1 MELKASVPA
10 RAAMEPAAAGVPAP
24 SAARARPAAATPRPQ
39 GLQAQRRRQA
49 RWMLLPLAALLAA
62 VAGWPLLRTLALSL
76 TDAQLGS
83 AVPGR
88 FIGLENYVGAY
99 GVLADPDWWQAVG
112 NTLRFALLSVA
123 LETVLGLG
131 VALVIDRPSPAR
143 TLLRAAMLVPWAIP
157 TVVSAKMWSWMLH
170 DQFGVVNHYL
180 VGWGLL
186 AEPLAWTA
194 DPSLSMATLVL
205 VDVWKTTPFMAL
217 LILAALQS
225 VPADCREAARVDGV
239 PAFTVFRRVTLP
251 LIAPGIAVA
260 VVFRLLDALRVF
272 DLIYVMTANSR
283 DTRSMSVYVREQLI
297 DFQLTGY
304 GSAAATVLF
313 FIVALVTIAAM
324 GLARRRAQGALA

>member
-1 MELKASVPA
+1 MVSLASRQA
-10 RAAMEPAAAGVPAP
+10 AAAGSPGDAG
-24 SAARARPAAATPRPQ
+24 RT

-49 RWMLLPLAALLAA
+49 RWMLLPMLLLLAA
-62 VAGWPLLRTLALSL
+62 VAGWPLLRTLAYSL
-76 TDAQLGS
+76 TDAMLGS
-83 AVPGR
+83 TEPAQFV
-88 FIGLENYVGAY
+88 GLEHYIGEY
-99 GVLADPDWWQAVG
+99 GVLADRDWWGAVA

-123 LETVLGLG
+123 LETLLGLG
-131 VALVIDRPSPAR
+131 IALLINRPTRAR

-180 VGWGLL
+180 LALGLI
-186 AEPLAWTA
+186 AQPLAWTA
-194 DPSLSMATLVL
+194 DPALSMATIVA

-217 LILAALQS
+217 LILAALQG
-225 VPADCREAARVDGV
+225 VPQDCYEAAQVDGV
-239 PAFTVFRRVTLP
+239 PAFTVFRRITLP
-251 LIAPGIAVA
+251 LILPGVVVA

-272 DLIYVMTANSR
+272 DLVYVMTSNSR

-313 FIVALVTIAAM
+313 FIVALVTILTM
-324 GLARRRAQGALA
+324 GLLRRRGDGSLA

>member
-1 MELKASVPA
+1 
-10 RAAMEPAAAGVPAP
+10 
-24 SAARARPAAATPRPQ
+24 
-39 GLQAQRRRQA
+39 
-49 RWMLLPLAALLAA
+49 
-62 VAGWPLLRTLALSL
+62 
-76 TDAQLGS
+76 
-83 AVPGR
+83 
-88 FIGLENYVGAY
+88 
-99 GVLADPDWWQAVG
+99 VLADRDWWGAVA
-112 NTLRFALLSVA
+112 NTLRFAFLSVA

-131 VALVIDRPSPAR
+131 VALLINQPSPAR
-143 TLLRAAMLVPWAIP
+143 TLLRAAMLIPWAIP

-180 VGWGLL
+180 VAWGLL

-194 DPSLSMATLVL
+194 DPSLSMLTLVL

-225 VPADCREAARVDGV
+225 VPGDCYEAAQVDGV

-251 LIAPGIAVA
+251 LIAPGIVVA

-272 DLIYVMTANSR
+272 DLIYVMTSNSR

-324 GLARRRAQGALA
+324 GLARRRGEGVTA

>member
-1 MELKASVPA
+1 VELKVSVHA
-10 RAAMEPAAAGVPAP
+10 ERAATGPTLPTAPAAAKA
-24 SAARARPAAATPRPQ
+24 RPQ

-49 RWMLLPLAALLAA
+49 RWMLLPLAVLLLS

-83 AVPGR
+83 TEPAR
-88 FIGLENYVGAY
+88 FIGLAHYVGRY

-131 VALVIDRPSPAR
+131 VALLIDRPSPAR
-143 TLLRAAMLVPWAIP
+143 ALLRAAMLIPWAIP

-180 VGWGLL
+180 VDWGLL
-186 AEPLAWTA
+186 AVPLAWTA
-194 DPSLSMATLVL
+194 DPALSLFTLVL

-225 VPADCREAARVDGV
+225 VPADCREAAQVDGV

-313 FIVALVTIAAM
+313 FIVALVTVAAL
-324 GLARRRAQGALA
+324 GLARRRGQGALA

>member
-1 MELKASVPA
+1 MVTSGPTT
-10 RAAMEPAAAGVPAP
+10 
-24 SAARARPAAATPRPQ
+24 AARCPPGSRFGQ

-49 RWMLLPLAALLAA
+49 RWMLAPMLVLLLA
-62 VAGWPLLRTLALSL
+62 VAAWPLLRTVALSL

-83 AVPGR
+83 AEPPQFV
-88 FIGLENYVGAY
+88 GLEHYVGEY
-99 GVLADPDWWQAVG
+99 GVLADRDWWGAMA

-123 LETVLGLG
+123 LETMLGLG
-131 VALVIDRPSPAR
+131 VALLINRPSPAR
-143 TLLRAAMLVPWAIP
+143 TMLRAAMLVPWAIP

-170 DQFGVVNHYL
+170 DQFGVVNHHL
-180 VGWGLL
+180 LALGLI

-194 DPSLSMATLVL
+194 DPALSMWTIVL

-225 VPADCREAARVDGV
+225 VPRDCYEAAQVDGV
-239 PAFTVFRRVTLP
+239 PAFTVFGRITLP
-251 LIAPGIAVA
+251 LILPGIAVA

-272 DLIYVMTANSR
+272 DLIYVMTSNSR

-313 FIVALVTIAAM
+313 FVVALVTIVVMGVLRQRGEGVAA
-324 GLARRRAQGALA
+324 